1 MVKGNKHTHTHTHKH
16 THTHAHTHTHTH
28 TQMKAVNFIRL
39 SYRQPSICFTIE
51 SPSMSV
57 FFL

>member
-1 MVKGNKHTHTHTHKH
+1 MVKENKHTHTRTHTHKH
-16 THTHAHTHTHTH
+16 THTHTHTPTE
-28 TQMKAVNFIRL
+28 AVYFIRL
-39 SYRQPSICFTIE
+39 FYRQPSICFTIE